1 MFRLDCIWFFP
12 VLTYNSKCQHVEL
25 LSSPSALVSF
35 KEEHSD
41 YESSQCESTKK
52 GVFVSVCVFVS
63 V

>member
-1 MFRLDCIWFFP
+1 MPAC
-12 VLTYNSKCQHVEL
+12 KM

-35 KEEHSD
+35 KEEYSA

-52 GVFVSVCVFVS
+52 GVFVSVCVFVC